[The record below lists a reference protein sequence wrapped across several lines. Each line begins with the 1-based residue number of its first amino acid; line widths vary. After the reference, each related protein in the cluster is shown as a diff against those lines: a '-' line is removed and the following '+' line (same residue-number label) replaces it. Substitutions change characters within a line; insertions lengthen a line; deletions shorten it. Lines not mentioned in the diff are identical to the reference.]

1 MLNYLREIFS
11 LLIGRAGRRSH
22 LRVHLTIRNI
32 FDLLTESANSNTKG
46 VCMKASD
53 NQGAVYVGAGSKPIL
68 TLSSLHPL
76 SSLRRQGSILMN
88 KSWIPHQVRDDKL
101 NTGNDRMAGLEPA
114 PTDFVTLRATLTRL
128 LPLLALFG
136 VFMSTTGQMIPGC
149 GGGGSSATSIES
161 TAVDASDGGS
171 TGGDDIGDS
180 AVMPPV
186 GINAPMAT
194 LPDYGTSSTYT
205 SSASTESMVTVSDT
219 GAGVPSEMDGQYVA
233 GTTDEET
240 VVRIDSIPSRVQVV
254 QERLAHRGF
263 GKNRWNVIHGPARLQ
278 EESF

>member
-136 VFMSTTGQMIPGC
+136 VFMSTTGQLMPGC
-149 GGGGSSATSIES
+149 GGGGSGATALES
-161 TAVDASDGGS
+161 TAVDGSEGGS
-171 TGGDDIGDS
+171 IDTGDIGDG

-186 GINAPMAT
+186 GINAPMLTDYDSKT
-194 LPDYGTSSTYT
+194 LQLVPGTRSTY
-205 SSASTESMVTVSDT
+205 
-219 GAGVPSEMDGQYVA
+219 
-233 GTTDEET
+233 
-240 VVRIDSIPSRVQVV
+240 
-254 QERLAHRGF
+254 
-263 GKNRWNVIHGPARLQ
+263 WNVLGLKTLKKSENDRIMNL
-278 EESF
+278 

>member
-1 MLNYLREIFS
+1 
-11 LLIGRAGRRSH
+11 
-22 LRVHLTIRNI
+22 
-32 FDLLTESANSNTKG
+32 
-46 VCMKASD
+46 MKASD

>member
-101 NTGNDRMAGLEPA
+101 STGNDRQM
-114 PTDFVTLRATLTRL
+114 DSRLRGNDKRSLSNSL
-128 LPLLALFG
+128 LHAHAH
-136 VFMSTTGQMIPGC
+136 I
-149 GGGGSSATSIES
+149 
-161 TAVDASDGGS
+161 TAICCFDKQCCFLYS
-171 TGGDDIGDS
+171 
-180 AVMPPV
+180 
-186 GINAPMAT
+186 
-194 LPDYGTSSTYT
+194 
-205 SSASTESMVTVSDT
+205 
-219 GAGVPSEMDGQYVA
+219 
-233 GTTDEET
+233 
-240 VVRIDSIPSRVQVV
+240 
-254 QERLAHRGF
+254 LAHLF
-263 GKNRWNVIHGPARLQ
+263 WP
-278 EESF
+278 